1 MFERRRSDLMQTADR
16 FTAAVARS
24 QERFEVELAGM
35 APRLSQ
41 TTSALAARRHAL
53 ALFTSRM
60 AHEGRTLLAGRK
72 ADLAADAAALDAL
85 SPLKVL
91 ARGYS
96 ITYGPSGVVTSAS
109 GVAAGDDIRV
119 RLADGD
125 VYAQVES
132 VTVQTGA
139 EAQND

>member
-1 MFERRRSDLMQTADR
+1 M
-16 FTAAVARS
+16 
-24 QERFEVELAGM
+24 
-35 APRLSQ
+35 
-41 TTSALAARRHAL
+41 
-53 ALFTSRM
+53 FTSRM

-96 ITYGPSGVVTSAS
+96 ITYGPSGVVTSTS